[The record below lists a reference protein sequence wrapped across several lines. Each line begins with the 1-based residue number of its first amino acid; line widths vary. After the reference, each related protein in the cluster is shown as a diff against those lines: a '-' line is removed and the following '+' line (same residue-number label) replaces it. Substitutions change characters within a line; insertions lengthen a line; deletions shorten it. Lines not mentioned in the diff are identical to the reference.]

1 MSAGIRDL
9 LLASR
14 LAPDQVESLLRPY
27 GFRDPHRADREL
39 QTLAEDPSAREAL
52 VAIVED
58 LLAAARDAADPD
70 GALSRFERMARASG
84 GAVHLLSHL
93 QADPRMIEVL
103 LRTLGGSPFLAEV
116 LIRHP
121 GWLYWLSE
129 PGVLDE
135 PRTRAEIAA
144 ELQASLLPL
153 RTEERRLDA
162 LRLAKRREILHVGV
176 RDLLRRA
183 SVEDTLASL
192 SDLAEALI
200 EAALWTAEEGLR
212 ASVGLPEAGGRGP
225 LDEARGFTVLGMGK
239 LGGRELNFSSDV
251 DLVYVYDT
259 DRGRVGEGPSAV
271 ARGEYFQ
278 SLARRLTAH
287 LASVTHEGYVYRVD
301 LRLRPE
307 GRVGSVA
314 WPLGAFAEYYRT
326 RGATWERLALLKA
339 WPVAGDRRLGA
350 RFLAQARRFAEGGSF
365 GREETREVRR
375 LKEQTDRQVALRF
388 ETHRH
393 VKLGVGGIREIEL
406 VTQVLQLR
414 RGRRRPAPRA
424 RGTLPALGALAAA
437 GAVASEDHQALADAY
452 RFLRDVE
459 NKLQMVSDSQ
469 VHALPDEA
477 AETRACALR
486 MGYRDQP
493 GRPAGDA
500 LLADYGRHTEA
511 VHRIFEKVLAD
522 D

>member
-9 LLASR
+9 LLAAR
-14 LAPDQVESLLRPY
+14 LAPDQVEALLRPY
-27 GFRDPHRADREL
+27 GFREPQRADREL
-39 QTLAEDPSAREAL
+39 QAVAEDPSAREAL
-52 VAIVED
+52 VAVVED
-58 LLAAARDAADPD
+58 LLLAASDAADPD
-70 GALSRFERMARASG
+70 GALSRFERVVRASG
-84 GAVHLLSHL
+84 SAVRLLSHL
-93 QADPRMIEVL
+93 RSDPRMIDVI

-129 PGVLDE
+129 PGVLDRA
-135 PRTRAEIAA
+135 RTREEIAA
-144 ELQASLLPL
+144 ELQGALEPL
-153 RTEERRLDA
+153 RSEERRLDA
-162 LRLAKRREILHVGV
+162 LRLAKRREILHIGV

-183 SVEDTLASL
+183 TVDETVAAL
-192 SDLAEALI
+192 SDLAEGLI

-212 ASVGLPEAGGRGP
+212 ASLGLLESPGRGP
-225 LDEARGFTVLGMGK
+225 AEEARGFTVLGMGK
-239 LGGRELNFSSDV
+239 LGGHELNFSSDV

-259 DRGRVGEGPSAV
+259 DRGRIGSGASAIP
-271 ARGEYFQ
+271 RSEYFQ
-278 SLARRLTAH
+278 NLARRLTAH

-307 GRVGSVA
+307 GRAGSVA
-314 WPLGAFAEYYRT
+314 WPLSAYGEYYRT

-350 RFLAQARRFAEGGSF
+350 RFRAQARRFVEGSF
-365 GREETREVRR
+365 GPEQLQDVRR
-375 LKEQTDRQVALRF
+375 LKEQIDRKIALRF

-414 RGRRRPAPRA
+414 LGRRHPALRT

-437 GAVASEDHQALADAY
+437 GVLPPGDQEALVAAY

-469 VHALPDEA
+469 VHALPE
-477 AETRACALR
+477 EPGEVRACALR
-486 MGYRDQP
+486 LGYRDAH
-493 GRPAGDA
+493 GLPAGEA
-500 LLADYGRHTEA
+500 LLADYRRHTEA
-511 VHRIFEKVLAD
+511 VHRIFERVLA
-522 D
+522 